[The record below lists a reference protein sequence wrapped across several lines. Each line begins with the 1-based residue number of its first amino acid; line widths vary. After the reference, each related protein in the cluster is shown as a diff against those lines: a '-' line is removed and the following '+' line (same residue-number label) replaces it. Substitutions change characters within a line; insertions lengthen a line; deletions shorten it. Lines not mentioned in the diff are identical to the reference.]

1 MNSPTA
7 GEPASHA
14 RNAGQAHNPFDPD
27 QFFGRQRTPTAELP
41 PPEPLLENLT
51 RCVMEVLAGARELD
65 QLARW
70 ISEDVYKHLLKR
82 QVVSARARQVKGLQA
97 VRPILKIGTITLFEP
112 RDGVVEAVI
121 MVHQR
126 TRSRAVAIRLEGMD
140 HRWRATA
147 ISVL

>member
-7 GEPASHA
+7 GEPASHPGSSRA
-14 RNAGQAHNPFDPD
+14 PHHSFDPD
-27 QFFGRQRTPTAELP
+27 QFFGRQRTSTDKLP

-82 QVVSARARQVKGLQA
+82 QVVSARARQAKGLQA
-97 VRPILKIGTITLFEP
+97 VRPVLKIGRITTFEP
-112 RDGVVEAVI
+112 RDGVVEAVV

-140 HRWRATA
+140 RRWRATVVG
-147 ISVL
+147 VL

>member
-14 RNAGQAHNPFDPD
+14 PGAAQAHTPFDPE
-27 QFFGRQRTPTAELP
+27 QFFGRQQTPTDQLP

-97 VRPILKIGTITLFEP
+97 VRPVLKIGRIAVFEP
-112 RDGVVEAVI
+112 RDGVVEAVV

>member
-1 MNSPTA
+1 MTSPTA
-7 GEPASHA
+7 GKPASA
-14 RNAGQAHNPFDPD
+14 VPSAGQAHTPFDPE
-27 QFFGRQRTPTAELP
+27 QFFGRQKTPTDELP

-97 VRPILKIGTITLFEP
+97 VRPVLTIGTISVFEP
-112 RDGVVEAVI
+112 CDGVVEAVV

-140 HRWRATA
+140 RRWRATA
-147 ISVL
+147 IAVL

>member
-7 GEPASHA
+7 GKPASHA
-14 RNAGQAHNPFDPD
+14 RSAAHAHSPFDPD
-27 QFFGRQRTPTAELP
+27 QFFGRQRTPTDQLP

-97 VRPILKIGTITLFEP
+97 VRPVLKIGRITVYAP
-112 RDGVVEAVI
+112 RDGVVEAVV

-140 HRWRATA
+140 RRWRATA

>member
-1 MNSPTA
+1 MTSPSS
-7 GEPASHA
+7 GEPAFRSPASPSHA
-14 RNAGQAHNPFDPD
+14 SFDAD
-27 QFFGRQRTPTAELP
+27 QFFGRQRTSTQHLP

-70 ISEDVYKHLLKR
+70 ISEEVYKHLLKR

-97 VRPILKIGTITLFEP
+97 VRPVLKIGRITTFEP
-112 RDGVVEAVI
+112 RDGVVEAVV

>member
-1 MNSPTA
+1 MNSPSA
-7 GEPASHA
+7 GEPAS
-14 RNAGQAHNPFDPD
+14 RPSGTSQAHLSFDPD
-27 QFFGRQRTPTAELP
+27 QFFGRQKTPTGQLP

-97 VRPILKIGTITLFEP
+97 VRPFLKIGRITTCEP
-112 RDGVVEAVI
+112 RDGVVEAVV

-126 TRSRAVAIRLEGMD
+126 ARSRAVAIRLEGMD
-140 HRWRATA
+140 RRWRATA

>member
-7 GEPASHA
+7 GEPAL
-14 RNAGQAHNPFDPD
+14 RPAGTSQPHHPFDPET
-27 QFFGRQRTPTAELP
+27 FFGRQRTSTGQLP

-70 ISEDVYKHLLKR
+70 ISEEVYKHLLKR

-97 VRPILKIGTITLFEP
+97 VRPVLKIGRITTFEP
-112 RDGVVEAVI
+112 RDGVVEAVV

-140 HRWRATA
+140 RRWRATA